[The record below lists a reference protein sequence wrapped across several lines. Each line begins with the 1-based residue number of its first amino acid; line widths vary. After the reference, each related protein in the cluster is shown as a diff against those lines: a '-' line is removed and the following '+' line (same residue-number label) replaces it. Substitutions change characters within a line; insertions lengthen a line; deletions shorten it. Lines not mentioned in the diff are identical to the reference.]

1 MTYNLAESSPDE
13 LLRHCAQHR
22 IHHMEI
28 PEPALPYLSSLRPML
43 RPLLYAGAALF
54 LCAAEAD
61 AAPPRDTIAA
71 RVAPCMTCHGK
82 EGRATSDGYYPRI
95 AGKPAGYLYNQ
106 LRNFRDGRRHQY
118 PLMTYMVSQL
128 SDAYLQE
135 IAHYFSE
142 QHLPYPPPQHVDV
155 PQTVLERGR
164 VLVHEGDASKKVP
177 ACVACHGNALTGIA
191 PSIPGLL
198 GLPRDYLN
206 AQFGAWRDGVRHA
219 AAPDCM
225 AQVAQRLST
234 DDISA
239 ASAWLATQAVPAD
252 AAPAPST
259 DVKLPLACGSLP
271 Q

>member
-1 MTYNLAESSPDE
+1 M
-13 LLRHCAQHR
+13 
-22 IHHMEI
+22 
-28 PEPALPYLSSLRPML
+28 
-43 RPLLYAGAALF
+43 PLLYSGAAIVLIPHE
-54 LCAAEAD
+54 AA
-61 AAPPRDTIAA
+61 AAPLNDTIAQ

-106 LRNFRDGRRHQY
+106 LLNFRDGRRRQY

-135 IAHYFSE
+135 MANYFAA
-142 QHLPYPPPQHVDV
+142 QKLPYPPSQKVDV
-155 PQTVLERGR
+155 APAVLERGR
-164 VLVHEGDASKKVP
+164 VLANDGDASNNVP
-177 ACVACHGNALTGIA
+177 ACIGCHGNALTGVA

-206 AQFGAWRDGVRHA
+206 AQFGAWRDGTRHA
-219 AAPDCM
+219 TAPDCM
-225 AQVAQRLST
+225 AQVAQRLSV

-239 ASAWLATQAVPAD
+239 VSAWLATQPVPAD
-252 AAPAPST
+252 AAPATSASR
-259 DVKLPLACGSLP
+259 KLPLACGSVP

>member
-1 MTYNLAESSPDE
+1 
-13 LLRHCAQHR
+13 
-22 IHHMEI
+22 
-28 PEPALPYLSSLRPML
+28 ML
-43 RPLLYAGAALF
+43 RLMPLLHAGAILV
-54 LCAAEAD
+54 LCMTEVS
-61 AAPPRDTIAA
+61 AAPPPDTIAA

-82 EGRATSDGYYPRI
+82 QGRAASDGYYPRI

-106 LRNFRDGRRHQY
+106 LLNFRDGRRHQY

-128 SDAYLQE
+128 SDDYLKE
-135 IAHYFSE
+135 MAHYFAA
-142 QHLPYPPPQHVDV
+142 QKLPYPPPQRVDV

-164 VLVHEGDASKKVP
+164 VLTQSGDATKGVP
-177 ACVACHGNALTGIA
+177 ACIACHGNALTGVA

-225 AQVAQRLST
+225 AQVAQRLSVE
-234 DDISA
+234 DISA
-239 ASAWLATQAVPAD
+239 VSAWLATQAVPAD
-252 AAPAPST
+252 AAPAPAPPQT
-259 DVKLPLACGSLP
+259 ANGRLPLACGSYP